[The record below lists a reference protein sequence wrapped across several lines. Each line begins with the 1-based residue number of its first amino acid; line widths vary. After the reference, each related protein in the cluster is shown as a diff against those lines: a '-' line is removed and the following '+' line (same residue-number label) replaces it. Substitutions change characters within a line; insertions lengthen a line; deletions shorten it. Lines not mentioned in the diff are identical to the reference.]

1 MSKEEKAKKEKKTK
15 NKGKA
20 KKVILILLGIFM
32 VLMIGA
38 GIFAWSYWNKLLEGC
53 PELDLSKRYNY
64 SIASTVYDVNEE
76 EIAAYVGNENIE
88 WVKID
93 EIPDQLKDAF
103 IAIEDKRFYTHP
115 GIDIRRLISAV
126 IGQITHSSNHG
137 GSTITQQLIKNMYL
151 TRAKT
156 YERKA
161 QEIHLALQLEK
172 QMSKDEI
179 LEWYLNI
186 LYLGETNYGV
196 KIAAQDYFGKELN
209 ELSLRECAAL
219 AGLVQSPNVYNPRV
233 AVRENNYEPMN
244 YRINTVL
251 YTMHEQGKITDEEY
265 EYALNDTFDIKE
277 STERFLLYDYPT
289 YVEYAIED
297 VAKELLE
304 KDGKPVTSETLQE
317 MRIKIRNEGY
327 QIYTA
332 FDRNIQDIAQ
342 QEIHD
347 FDNYP
352 RTENGE
358 DAEVSAVIMDHHNGR
373 VVAMIGGRSET
384 QSAEGF
390 NRATDS
396 LQAVGS
402 SIKPLSVYAPALD
415 CGCNPGTTVLDIK
428 EKIEGYNTDEGY
440 PGGLTDEDVITMR
453 RALEQ
458 SHNIPAVRFLL
469 EKVGIDKALE
479 YMEAEGFD
487 LNHISPSPAGMA
499 LGASDVSTLEMTA
512 AYATLA
518 NLGEYIE
525 PHAYIKV
532 LDRDGNVILDESTVE
547 RHQVYKESTS
557 WLVTDMME
565 TNMVN
570 GLGVRGRL
578 KHMHCAG
585 KTGTH
590 EQKVI
595 SFGGYTP
602 YYTSFVRVSSDDYV
616 NLIKPSSYYM
626 TSALWKAYMQPIHEG
641 LEDKEI
647 LPKSAEE
654 LGIYKV
660 SLCSN
665 SGLLPKEDCPTHYEY
680 VTDESKPKER
690 CSQHYYPN
698 KEDQYECWWDENGVF
713 HDNGWW
719 DENGVFHLYTD
730 GY

>member
-1 MSKEEKAKKEKKTK
+1 MAKKETQK
-15 NKGKA
+15 KGK
-20 KKVILILLGIFM
+20 KKKKMGLFKKILLGLLIFF
-32 VLMIGA
+32 VLAGIAG
-38 GIFAWSYWNKLLEGC
+38 GIFAYKYWNKLLEGC
-53 PELDLSKRYNY
+53 PELDLSKRDNY
-64 SIASTVYDVNEE
+64 SIASTVYDINGD
-76 EIAAYVGNENIE
+76 EIAAYVGNENID

-93 EIPDQLKDAF
+93 DVPKKLKDAF

-115 GIDIRRLISAV
+115 GIDIRRLASAV
-126 IGQITHSSNHG
+126 IGQITHKSNHG
-137 GSTITQQLIKNMYL
+137 GSTITQQLIKNVYL

-172 QMSKDEI
+172 ILSKDEI

-186 LYLGETNYGV
+186 IYLGETNYGI
-196 KIAAQDYFGKELN
+196 KIAADDYFGKDLKD
-209 ELSLRECAAL
+209 LSLRECAAI
-219 AGLVQSPNVYNPRV
+219 AGLVQIPNVYNPRE
-233 AVRENNYEPMN
+233 AVRSGNYEPMN

-251 YTMHEQGKITDEEY
+251 YTMHEQEKITDAEY
-265 EYALNDTFDIKE
+265 EQALNDTLEIKP

-304 KDGKPVTSETLQE
+304 KEGTEVTSETLQQ
-317 MRIKIRNEGY
+317 MRTKIRNDGY

-342 QEIHD
+342 QAVYE

-352 RTENGE
+352 RTESGL

-373 VVAMIGGRSET
+373 VVAMIGGREET
-384 QSAEGF
+384 KNAEGF

-402 SIKPLSVYAPALD
+402 SMKPVAVYAPALD
-415 CGCNPGTTVLDIK
+415 VGCYPGTTVLDIK

-469 EKVGIDKALE
+469 EKVGIETALE
-479 YMEAEGFD
+479 YMEAEGFNLD
-487 LNHISPSPAGMA
+487 HISPSPAGMA
-499 LGASDVSTLEMTA
+499 LGASDVSTMEMTA

-518 NLGEYIE
+518 NMGEYIE
-525 PHAYIKV
+525 PHSYVKV
-532 LDRDGNVILDESTVE
+532 LDRFGTVILDESTVE
-547 RHQVYKESTS
+547 RHQVYKESS
-557 WLVTDMME
+557 AWLVTDMME

-578 KHMHCAG
+578 KGMHCAG

-602 YYTSFVRVSSDDYV
+602 YYTSFVRVSSDDYC

-626 TSALWKAYMQPIHEG
+626 TSALWKSYMQPIHEG
-641 LEDKEI
+641 LEDKAI
-647 LPKSAEE
+647 MPKDAEE
-654 LGIYKV
+654 LGIRKYKV
-660 SLCSN
+660 CSN
-665 SGLLPKEDCPTHYEY
+665 SGMLPKEDCPTHWEY
-680 VTDESKPKER
+680 ATEDSVPKER
-690 CSQHYYPN
+690 CKEHYYPN
-698 KEDQYECWWDENGVF
+698 RDDLYEFWWDENGVY

-719 DENGVFHLYTD
+719 DENGVFHLYSE